1 MNATAATKINMIK
14 SSQLCLVSG
23 LISLATLIGVPFAV
37 LALAAKGDEPR
48 TFFQFCLFI
57 SVLSMGGVPFAAA
70 TLVMSTKVRA
80 GERRFWN
87 AARPYRVAGDL
98 CAILAVLAAFIVIGL
113 VCIIFAS
120 GDLYRG

>member
-23 LISLATLIGVPFAV
+23 LISLATLIG
-37 LALAAKGDEPR
+37 
-48 TFFQFCLFI
+48 